1 MDRITIEEVYLDQN
15 ENISYK
21 KDIILRDIDIEKSIK
36 TTQIVVISGVRRS
49 GKSTLLQYLMKK
61 YKDFSYLNFDD
72 ERLINFEVTDFQE
85 LLLIF
90 KKHSKSKTVF
100 FDEIQNIPNWE
111 RFIRRIFDENYKI
124 FITGSNAKLL
134 SSELTTH
141 LTGRYIKIEMY
152 PFSFPEILRYNNLN
166 TNKLTSNIKA
176 KILTLFDAYLKN
188 GGFPDYIKYQ
198 DDEFLKRIYD
208 DVIYK
213 DLIARFKIRNI
224 KQFKKLSQY
233 LFTNFTSEISYNSL
247 KNILNIKS
255 SNTIQEYISYLEESW
270 LLFELYKYDY
280 SLKKQFI
287 SNKKI
292 YCIDNGVRNIVS
304 FKFSDDNGRLLENMV
319 FLELKR
325 RQKKLYFFKSKNNRE
340 IDFLYTENGM
350 YHLIQVAYSINDA
363 LTKKRELLAF
373 IDANKELKKTENLLL
388 TYNEE
393 ETIQIDQLT
402 IELKPVWKWL
412 LGII

>member
-15 ENISYK
+15 EKITQK
-21 KDIILRDIDIEKSIK
+21 KDTILRDINIEKTIK

-49 GKSTLLQYLMKK
+49 GKSTLLLHLMKN
-61 YKDFSYLNFDD
+61 YSDFSYLNFDD
-72 ERLINFEVTDFQE
+72 ERLINFEVQHFQE

-90 KKHSKSKTVF
+90 KKHSKSKVVF

-152 PFSFPEILRYNNLN
+152 PFSFLEILRYNNL
-166 TNKLTSNIKA
+166 TVSKLTSNTKS
-176 KILTLFDAYLKN
+176 KILTLFDKYLKN

-198 DDEFLKRIYD
+198 DDEFLKRVYD

-247 KNILNIKS
+247 KNILSIKS

-280 SLKKQFI
+280 SLKKQFV

-325 RQKKLYFFKSKNNRE
+325 RQKELYFYKSKNNKE
-340 IDFLYTENGM
+340 IDFLYQENGM
-350 YHLIQVAYSINDA
+350 YHLIQVAYSVNDV

-373 IDANKELKKTENLLL
+373 VEANKELKKTENLLL

-393 ETIQIDQLT
+393 ETIQIDKLT

-412 LGII
+412 LHI